1 MNKKL
6 QSLNLV
12 IEALEELQKNPF
24 ISKNEFFGNDFKRI
38 INRLKDKSFKIAVV
52 GEFSSGKSTFLNALI
67 GQDLLKHGAQETTA
81 TITEIYNDPTCLG
94 TPLLDVYY
102 ANGEILR
109 NVVSNEISEFTA
121 TSSKKYLVSKD
132 IEKVTIRSKIL
143 TNHSNICLID
153 TPGLNGIA
161 DNHREKTIEQIKNA
175 HACIYLMQVRG
186 LGQSDIEF
194 LREICKYQNNIIFIQ
209 NFIDELKELEGET
222 PEEKINEQKRIIEEK
237 IKKEVKKL
245 NYKVIGISARKAL
258 ISKVK
263 TFKKYHDEILTDEIR
278 TRLYK
283 ESKFENVIDAL
294 DILIKNNE
302 KNMQMYYDT
311 VYIAKNFL
319 IQLKKILNFQN
330 EQKEKEWLNSSSGRN
345 YKNSEKLI
353 ELLEKNK
360 ASYQVKISNY
370 IESEAY
376 NMEKEYKKY
385 IKSGLEKIYVELEK
399 KIQEIKD
406 IEIFKKYI
414 EKSVKSDLCIKFSD
428 LERELNGRVNTQF
441 ENLINN
447 AVLRIEE
454 YTGIQTDTD
463 KNIYNLSLENKM
475 KDIEIKDFK
484 KEEEEINQL
493 EKKII
498 SKQVLEEKYKR
509 DIKIKIEENNKLNS
523 QLQENNLK
531 ISKLKSSRDYD
542 ILRLGN
548 MPQKEE
554 KYIEE
559 EYEEERKGFFGGIM
573 NFFCGPKRKTRK
585 VRYYDDTEQQKWIN
599 KKNEIENRYR
609 ENENKLNQQIRIINL
624 QKSNCE
630 EEIRNIRK
638 GEEIRVEE
646 IKSLEGILQTKLEYI
661 KVQKEK
667 AKQEYLRE
675 AKNNTLKSIKI
686 YLEENI
692 EEVFISNFHEI
703 IIENKKQVEKIVVSL
718 FELSYNERIRNLKLT
733 LNDFKD
739 KNEVENNVNLSRIVD
754 NVISKMEVFLC
765 Q

>member
-1 MNKKL
+1 MNEKL
-6 QSLNLV
+6 QSLNQV
-12 IEALEELQKNPF
+12 IKALEELQKNPF
-24 ISKNEFFGNDFKRI
+24 IPKNEFWENDFKRI
-38 INRLKDKSFKIAVV
+38 ISRLKDKFFKVAVV
-52 GEFSSGKSTFLNALI
+52 GEFSSGKSTFLNVLI

-81 TITEIYNDPTCLG
+81 TITEVYNDPTCSQI
-94 TPLLDVYY
+94 PVLDIYY
-102 ANGEILR
+102 TNGEIVR
-109 NVVSNEISEFTA
+109 NVIGNEISEFTA
-121 TSSKKYLVSKD
+121 TSSKKYLVSKE
-132 IEKVTIRSKIL
+132 IEKVVIRSKMLIK
-143 TNHSNICLID
+143 HSNICLID

-161 DNHREKTIEQIKNA
+161 DNHREKTIEQIKSS

-194 LREICKYQNNIIFIQ
+194 LKEICRYQTNIIFIQ

-222 PEEKINEQKRIIEEK
+222 PEEKINEQKKIIEEK

-263 TFKKYHDEILTDEIR
+263 TFKKYHDEILNGEMR
-278 TRLYK
+278 VRLYD
-283 ESKFENVIDAL
+283 ESRFENVIEAL
-294 DILIKNNE
+294 EILIKNNE
-302 KNMQMYYDT
+302 KNMEMYYDT
-311 VYIAKNFL
+311 MLIAKKIL
-319 IQLKKILNFQN
+319 VQLKKILNFQN

-360 ASYQVKISNY
+360 ASYQVKINNY

-385 IKSGLEKIYVELEK
+385 IKSGLEKIYVELEL

-414 EKSVKSDLCIKFSD
+414 EKSIKSDLCIKFSD
-428 LERELNGRVNTQF
+428 LERELNGRVNIQF

-463 KNIYNLSLENKM
+463 KNTYNFSLENKM

-493 EKKII
+493 EKNII
-498 SKQVLEEKYKR
+498 LKKSLEEKYKR

-531 ISKLKSSRDYD
+531 INKLKSSRDSD
-542 ILRLGN
+542 ISKLGN

-554 KYIEE
+554 RIEE
-559 EYEEERKGFFGGIM
+559 YKESRGGTGFLDWLI
-573 NFFCGPKRKTRK
+573 GPKIKK
-585 VRYYDDTEQQKWIN
+585 IRYYDDTEQQKWIRN
-599 KKNEIENRYR
+599 KNDIENKYI
-609 ENENKLNQQIRIINL
+609 ENESKLNQQIRIINL

-630 EEIRNIRK
+630 EEIRSIRK
-638 GEEIRVEE
+638 GEKIRIEE
-646 IKSLEGILQTKLEYI
+646 IKSLERILQTKLEYI

-675 AKNNTLKSIKI
+675 AKNNILKNINE
-686 YLEENI
+686 YLDENI
-692 EEVFISNFHEI
+692 ENLFINNFHEI
-703 IIENKKQVEKIVVSL
+703 IIANKKQVEKIVVSL
-718 FELSYNERIRNLKLT
+718 FDLSYNERIRNLKLT
-733 LNDFKD
+733 LGDFKD
-739 KNEVENNVNLSRIVD
+739 KEEVKNNVNLSRIVD
-754 NVISKMEVFLC
+754 NVISKMEEFLC